1 MSNIRKTALLAAV
14 FCLAFSSC
22 DKVNKLSDQTSV
34 ESFQVSGIAP
44 EGITVEEVRI
54 EPTPD
59 NPKGNKI
66 IIKTDASRS
75 DYLWQYL
82 PTRYFQANRKYFTN
96 LLACQEIPNLYNGH
110 SWNRW
115 YSATAT
121 NTSSAWWPRADW

>member
-66 IIKTDASRS
+66 IIKTDA
-75 DYLWQYL
+75 L
-82 PTRYFQANRKYFTN
+82 PLRLPCGKTCLTRYFQANRKYFTN
-96 LLACQEIPNLYNGH
+96 GVSL
-110 SWNRW
+110 
-115 YSATAT
+115 
-121 NTSSAWWPRADW
+121 